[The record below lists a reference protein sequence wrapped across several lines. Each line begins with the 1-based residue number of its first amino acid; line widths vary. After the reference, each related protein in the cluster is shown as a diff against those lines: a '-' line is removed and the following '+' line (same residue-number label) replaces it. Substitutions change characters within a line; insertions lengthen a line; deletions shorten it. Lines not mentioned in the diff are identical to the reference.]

1 MGRGRNRYTGW
12 TLIPGGRVILRTAI
26 IAVGCAAL
34 QGQAPL
40 RVGESVPGML
50 DLRDAA
56 AADWVP
62 GDSRD
67 PAQVQAKI
75 EAWSARVAPL
85 LGRPAV
91 RILLPRGPGRVPL
104 LLAASQALKAQ
115 APAVVLYLAFDPGG
129 EPLWDEAA
137 WGAVQGGALL
147 AEDLGPDPA
156 AWPGLLAR
164 AQELMPGRPWTLWLP
179 SDPGPRLGQ
188 LLGDGGRLV
197 IPPGGPGA
205 GLEIPAGFTDVEG
218 GAGSLLLRNPRTG
231 AERRWR
237 FVQGAWAGVEA
248 PRDRH
253 EVQVTARDA
262 YDVGALLARV
272 RAERLREA
280 LAVRTLEA
288 DLAVDLHVQA
298 PQGPGSDLGFRFRSF
313 QAAGEPEETLQK
325 EVLLNGVRAKLKGG
339 LQLPIVESR
348 TSLAPPAALT
358 LTERYRYRDGGDA
371 GAGRRRILFEP
382 ADGDATLHAGSLLV
396 EEASGRILEERSSR
410 SGLPGMVKSETR
422 TLTYGEA
429 APGIWRLEKAVIYER
444 WVGGGGVT
452 QARRTLAYSGF
463 TVNGPEF
470 GEHRLEARRSE
481 GTMLRSTPDG
491 LRYLSRQKDGTRKTE
506 EKPRTSGRFI
516 GGILLFD
523 PTLPLPVIP
532 LAGLAYFDFDAWGKG
547 IQVSGLTAG
556 IFNTGQISIPNV
568 GAGFDFAASTAFSF
582 LSGTE
587 RPVRNGH
594 LVDGEGVGRR
604 AGNLLLALGHDLGSG
619 FRLQGRMNLRH
630 DHYSRPWRGQSWT
643 EGFVLPPSGWTREA
657 TGELSWLRSGFQ
669 LKGHYGEGRR
679 PEGVFGLPGSLRELK
694 GSYTRWGGSAGYDH
708 ELGRGSW
715 LHGEAGFAGGR
726 GFDRFQALDV
736 GGTGGSV
743 RIAGIRNNAITADRL
758 TYAKGGLVLP
768 SGPRLRVTVGLDHA
782 WLRSLDDQRTYQ
794 VTGLAVA
801 GDLPGFW
808 WFTAVRVDLGVGLLS
823 TLPGVRSCN
832 GFVGFFRIF

>member
-12 TLIPGGRVILRTAI
+12 MSTPGGRVIIRTSMV
-26 IAVGCAAL
+26 AVSCMAL
-34 QGQAPL
+34 HGQAPL
-40 RVGESVPGML
+40 RVGESVPGLL

-62 GDSRD
+62 GDSRN
-67 PAQVQAKI
+67 PAQVQEKI
-75 EAWSARVAPL
+75 LAWSNRVAPL
-85 LGRPAV
+85 RGTSAV
-91 RILLPRGPGRVPL
+91 RILLPRGAGRIPL

-115 APAVVLYLAFDPGG
+115 APEVVLYLGFDAGA

-147 AEDLGPDPA
+147 PGDLGPDPA
-156 AWPGLLAR
+156 AWPGRLAR
-164 AQELMPGRPWTLWLP
+164 AQEFMPGRPWTLWLP

-188 LLGDGGRLV
+188 LLGDGGHLV

-205 GLEIPAGFTDVEG
+205 RLEVPAGFTDVEG
-218 GAGSLLLRNPRTG
+218 GAGTLLLRNPRTG

-237 FVQGAWAGVEA
+237 FAQDAWSPVEA
-248 PRDRH
+248 PAGRH
-253 EVQVTARDA
+253 EVQVTDRDT

-280 LAVRTLEA
+280 LAVRTQEA
-288 DLAVDLHVQA
+288 DLAVDLHIQA
-298 PQGPGSDLGFRFRSF
+298 SQGPGTDLGFRFRSF
-313 QAAGEPEETLQK
+313 QAAGEPEETLQE
-325 EVLLNGVRAKLKGG
+325 EVLLNGVRARLKGG

-358 LTERYRYRDGGDA
+358 LTERYRYRDGGA
-371 GAGRRRILFEP
+371 GGPGQRLIRFEP
-382 ADGDATLHAGSLLV
+382 ADGDATLHTGTLLV

-429 APGIWRLEKAVIYER
+429 APGIWRLSRAVVFER
-444 WVGGGGVT
+444 WVIGGAVT

-463 TVNGPEF
+463 TVNGPDFED
-470 GEHRLEARRSE
+470 HRLRARRSD
-481 GTMLRSTPDG
+481 GTMLRGTPDG
-491 LRYLSRQKDGTRKTE
+491 LRYFTRQADGTRKIE

-556 IFNTGQISIPNV
+556 IFNTGQISVPNV

-582 LSGTE
+582 LPGTE

-594 LVDGEGVGRR
+594 LADGEGVGRR
-604 AGNLLLALGHDLGSG
+604 SGNLLLALGHDLGWG
-619 FRLQGRMNLRH
+619 FRLQGRANLRH
-630 DHYSRPWRGQSWT
+630 DAYSRPWRDQHWT
-643 EGFVLPPSGWTREA
+643 EGFVLPPSGWTRETTA
-657 TGELSWLRSGFQ
+657 ELTWMAGGFQ
-669 LKGHYGEGRR
+669 LKGNYGDGRR
-679 PEGVFGLPGSLRELK
+679 PEGVFGLPGQLQELK
-694 GSYTRWGGSAGYDH
+694 GSFARWGGSVGYDH

-715 LHGEAGFAGGR
+715 LHGEAGFSAGR

-743 RIAGIRNNAITADRL
+743 RIAGIRNNAIAADRL
-758 TYAKGGLVLP
+758 TYAKAAMVLP
-768 SGPRLRVTVGLDHA
+768 SGPRLRLTVGLDQA
-782 WLRSLDDQRTYQ
+782 WLRSLDDQRTFQ
-794 VTGLAVA
+794 VTGLAIA

-832 GFVGFFRIF
+832 GYVGFFRIF